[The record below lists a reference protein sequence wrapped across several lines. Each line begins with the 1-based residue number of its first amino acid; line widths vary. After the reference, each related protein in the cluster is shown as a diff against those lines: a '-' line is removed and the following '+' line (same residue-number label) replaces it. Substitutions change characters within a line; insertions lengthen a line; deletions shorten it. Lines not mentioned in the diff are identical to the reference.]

1 VDQKTPVLKKNR
13 YNKAI
18 KYSGVAA
25 QMALTIALCNYA
37 GSWAAARYQADWIEP
52 ALTLFGIFASMA
64 LVIIQVIRDSK
75 SNP

>member
-1 VDQKTPVLKKNR
+1 MGQKTPVLKKNR

-37 GSWAAARYQADWIEP
+37 GSWATIRYQADWIEP

>member
-1 VDQKTPVLKKNR
+1 
-13 YNKAI
+13 
-18 KYSGVAA
+18 
-25 QMALTIALCNYA
+25 MALTIALCNYA
-37 GSWAAARYQADWIEP
+37 GSWAAERYQAPWIEP

>member
-1 VDQKTPVLKKNR
+1 MDQKTPVLKKKR

-18 KYSGVAA
+18 KYSGIAA

>member
-1 VDQKTPVLKKNR
+1 VDQNTPVLKKNR

-37 GSWAAARYQADWIEP
+37 GSWAAIRYQADWIEP